1 LRAAKHAL
9 LVMGK
14 PQFLLPALRSKLV
27 SSTSIVWTFSDYIST
42 AAYVVAVLSHPEET
56 KNATIRVEGA
66 VASWNHI
73 IKLLEEI
80 QGKHYAVTYQ
90 STEDAQAKE
99 TELWAA
105 GNPGAARYGLR
116 RVMAQGDAKLPIVQN
131 DLFPEVKVTT
141 DLQSIITDVLR
152 EKGLL

>member
-1 LRAAKHAL
+1 MA
-9 LVMGK
+9 
-14 PQFLLPALRSKLV
+14 
-27 SSTSIVWTFSDYIST
+27 
-42 AAYVVAVLSHPEET
+42 
-56 KNATIRVEGA
+56 N
-66 VASWNHI
+66 WNHI
-73 IKLLEEI
+73 IKLLEKI
-80 QGKHYAVTYQ
+80 QSKHYAVTYQ

-105 GNPGAARYGLR
+105 GNSGAARYGLR

-141 DLQSIITDVLR
+141 DLQSIITNVLR

>member
-1 LRAAKHAL
+1 
-9 LVMGK
+9 MGK
-14 PQFLLPALRSKLV
+14 PQFLLPALRSKLA
-27 SSTSIVWTFSDYIST
+27 SSTSIVWTFSDYNIST
-42 AAYVVAVLSHPEET
+42 AAFAVAVLSHPEET

-73 IKLLEEI
+73 VKLLEKI

-90 STEDAQAKE
+90 STEDVQAKE

-105 GNPGAARYGLR
+105 GNPGAARYALR

-131 DLFPEVKVTT
+131 GLFPEVKVTT
-141 DLQSIITDVLR
+141 DLQSIISNVLK